1 MISAGYVSASIS
13 SDSSFLRQIFILLEG
28 NKRNERTK
36 KKALDISLICLFG
49 VFYLFCGY
57 FCWFLLI
64 SSFICFHSLF
74 MSSSFFLSSL
84 IPMYTVFLSQR
95 VYHLSLIKFDFLNY
109 ASQIWCGYQVYNA
122 WRGIFIVVRDD
133 LCFLFFLTYHFDL
146 VSQHGSITLLGFDR
160 GITWITLINNIIT
173 IIFPLGGM

>member
-1 MISAGYVSASIS
+1 MKEQKKSFGYKFDLSVWSILS
-13 SDSSFLRQIFILLEG
+13 VLWL
-28 NKRNERTK
+28 
-36 KKALDISLICLFG
+36 
-49 VFYLFCGY
+49 
-57 FCWFLLI
+57 FLLI
-64 SSFICFHSLF
+64 SFHPKFHLLSFIINLII
-74 MSSSFFLSSL
+74 SFFLSSL

-133 LCFLFFLTYHFDL
+133 LCFFFFFLTYHFDL